1 MAVIPEDVDPFRDVA
16 LPELEAVRS
25 GEELD
30 WPSIA
35 DYLRHTLPPEIDTRG
50 SFRVLQFPNGSANL
64 TYMIAFGTS
73 ELVFRRPPFGTL
85 APGAHDMG
93 REYKV
98 LSTLWRQFELAPRAY
113 VFCDDHAVA
122 GADFF
127 VMERCRGEVVRG
139 VIPATMRQHTNVGKR
154 IGFALVDAMARFHR
168 LDPSVSDL
176 DDLGRPEGFVLRQLQ
191 GWKKR
196 WDLVADERYAAQMA
210 GIFDALEA
218 TMPGPQ
224 RVSLVHNDLK
234 LDNCMF
240 DPADPDHVV
249 AIFDWDMTTLGDPLI
264 DLGTLLNYW
273 PDPDDDSSVVGLAHV
288 GMERMG
294 LSSRREVVVRYGE
307 LSGIDVSRADWYAAF
322 ARWKTATV
330 VQQLHHRWVVGDST
344 DERMAT
350 VADGIGRL
358 IGGAEMFIA
367 ADKGN

>member
-1 MAVIPEDVDPFRDVA
+1 MIPDSVDPFRDAA
-16 LPELEAVRS
+16 LPELGAVRS

-35 DYLRHTLPPEIDTRG
+35 DYLRVTLPPEIDSRG

-64 TYMIAFGTS
+64 TYMIAFGAN
-73 ELVFRRPPFGTL
+73 ELVFRRPPLGTL

-127 VMERCRGEVVRG
+127 VMERCQGEVVRG
-139 VIPATMRQHTNVGKR
+139 VIPPTMRQHTDVGKR

-168 LDPSVSDL
+168 LDPRASDL
-176 DDLGRPEGFVLRQLQ
+176 DDLGKPGGFVLRQLQ
-191 GWKKR
+191 GWKNR
-196 WDLVADERYAAQMA
+196 WDLVADERYRTQMA
-210 GIFDALEA
+210 DIFEELLAS
-218 TMPGPQ
+218 MPDPQ

-240 DPADPDHVV
+240 DPADPDHVI

-273 PDPDDDSSVVGLAHV
+273 PDADDDPSVVGLAHS
-288 GMERMG
+288 GMEQMG
-294 LSSRREVVVRYGE
+294 LSSRSEVVLRYGDA
-307 LSGIDVSRADWYAAF
+307 SGIDVSRADWYAAF

-330 VQQLHHRWVVGDST
+330 VQQLHYRWKVGDST

-350 VADGIGRL
+350 VADGIGGL
-358 IGGAEMFIA
+358 IGGAERFLS
-367 ADKGN
+367 ADNGA

>member
-1 MAVIPEDVDPFRDVA
+1 METIPADVDPFREKA
-16 LPELEAVRS
+16 LPELDAVRS

-30 WPSIA
+30 WEGIA
-35 DYLRHTLPPEIDTRG
+35 EYLRRKLPSEIDTSG

-64 TYMIAFGTS
+64 TYMIAFGTR
-73 ELVFRRPPFGTL
+73 ELVLRRPPFGSL
-85 APGAHDMG
+85 APGAHDMR

-113 VFCDDHAVA
+113 VFCDDHAVT
-122 GADFF
+122 GADFL
-127 VMERCRGEVVRG
+127 VMERCGGEVVRG
-139 VIPATMRQHTNVGKR
+139 VIPPTMRRHANVGKR

-168 LDPSVSDL
+168 VDPSGSRL

-196 WDLVADERYAAQMA
+196 WDLVADERYTAPMTV
-210 GIFDALEA
+210 IFDELVA
-218 TMPGPQ
+218 TLPSPQ

-240 DPADPDHVV
+240 DPDNPDRVV

-273 PDPDDDSSVVGLAHV
+273 PDPEDDSSIVGLAHP

-294 LSSRREVVVRYGE
+294 LSSRREVVARYGE

-330 VQQLHHRWVVGDST
+330 VQQLHHRWAVGDST

-358 IGGAEMFIA
+358 IAGAEMFLTA
-367 ADKGN
+367 GKGS

>member
-1 MAVIPEDVDPFRDVA
+1 MIPVDVDPFRDSA
-16 LPELEAVRS
+16 LPELDAVRS

-30 WPSIA
+30 WEVIA
-35 DYLRHTLPPEIDTRG
+35 EYLRQKLPPEIDTSG

-64 TYMIAFGTS
+64 TYMIAFGS
-73 ELVFRRPPFGTL
+73 HELVFRRPPFGSL
-85 APGAHDMG
+85 APGAHDMR

-98 LSTLWRQFELAPRAY
+98 LSRLWQHFALAPRAY

-122 GADFF
+122 GADFL
-127 VMERCRGEVVRG
+127 VMKRCRGEVVRG
-139 VIPATMRQHTNVGKR
+139 VIPSTMRRHADVGQR

-168 LDPSVSDL
+168 VEPGGSRL
-176 DDLGRPEGFVLRQLQ
+176 DDLGRPEGFVMRQLQ

-196 WDLVADERYAAQMA
+196 WDLVADAQYTSSMTD
-210 GIFDALEA
+210 IFDELVA
-218 TMPGPQ
+218 TMPSPQ

-240 DPADPDHVV
+240 DPDDPDRVV

-273 PDPDDDSSVVGLAHV
+273 PDPKDDSSIVGLAHA

-294 LSSRREVVVRYGE
+294 LASRREVIARYGE
-307 LSGIDVSRADWYAAF
+307 LSGMDVSHADWYAAF

-330 VQQLHHRWVVGDST
+330 VQQLHHRWAVGDST

-350 VADGIGRL
+350 VAEGIGGL
-358 IGGAEMFIA
+358 IGGAEMFLT
-367 ADKGN
+367 ADKSG

>member
-1 MAVIPEDVDPFRDVA
+1 MIPDSVDPFRDAA
-16 LPELEAVRS
+16 LPELGAVRS

-35 DYLRHTLPPEIDTRG
+35 DYLRVTLPPEIDSRG

-64 TYMIAFGTS
+64 TYMIAFGAN

-127 VMERCRGEVVRG
+127 VMERCQGEVVRG
-139 VIPATMRQHTNVGKR
+139 VIPPTMRQHTDVGKR

-168 LDPSVSDL
+168 LDPRASDL
-176 DDLGRPEGFVLRQLQ
+176 DDLGKPGGFVLRQLQ
-191 GWKKR
+191 GWKNR
-196 WDLVADERYAAQMA
+196 WDLVADERYRTQMA
-210 GIFDALEA
+210 DIFEELLAS
-218 TMPGPQ
+218 MPDPQ

-240 DPADPDHVV
+240 DPADPDHVI

-273 PDPDDDSSVVGLAHV
+273 PDADDDPSVVGLAHS
-288 GMERMG
+288 GMEQMG
-294 LSSRREVVVRYGE
+294 LSSRSEVVLRYGDA
-307 LSGIDVSRADWYAAF
+307 SGIDVSRADWYAAF

-330 VQQLHHRWVVGDST
+330 VQQLHYRWKVGDST

-350 VADGIGRL
+350 VADGIGGL
-358 IGGAEMFIA
+358 IGGAERFLS
-367 ADKGN
+367 ADNGA